1 MPSAALL
8 ATIER
13 SRKRIWGLCYRMT
26 GSRSDADDLSQESIA
41 RALERE
47 VQVRDTDALDGWL
60 LRIATSVCLD
70 HLRRRRRERRP
81 TELVDPLLD
90 AAPVEPDPERALLLR
105 DDVRFAVVVAL
116 QTLPGRQRAALVL
129 HDVLDRPLA
138 EVARALGTNPGAVK
152 ALLMRAR
159 SALARARVHRDVD
172 VPVDRAVVNQL
183 VAAIDSR
190 SVDAFTRLLAPD
202 AWGAT
207 DGGRTTRP
215 VFGARAVSRLWAAA
229 ARREPPGLVAAVR
242 MLNGEPTAVVTLP
255 AADGMPLAAIHVETR
270 GGRIVALRV
279 VRDAQKLEALCHS

>member
-1 MPSAALL
+1 MTPERRREWPMPSAALL

-47 VQVRDTDALDGWL
+47 AQVREADALDGWL

-81 TELVDPLLD
+81 TELVDPLVD
-90 AAPVEPDPERALLLR
+90 TAPVAPDPERALLLR
-105 DDVRFAVVVAL
+105 DDVRFAIVVAL
-116 QTLPGRQRAALVL
+116 QTLPGRPRAALVL

-138 EVARALGTNPGAVK
+138 GVARALGTNPGAVK

-159 SALARARVHRDVD
+159 TALARARVHVDVD
-172 VPVDRAVVNQL
+172 VPADRAVVDQL
-183 VAAIDSR
+183 VAAIDTR

-202 AWGAT
+202 AWGVT

-215 VFGARAVSRLWAAA
+215 VFGARAGSRPAAPA
-229 ARREPPGLVAAVR
+229 ARRRPPGMAAAWR
-242 MLNGEPTAVVTLP
+242 RALAGPP
-255 AADGMPLAAIHVETR
+255 AGAG
-270 GGRIVALRV
+270 
-279 VRDAQKLEALCHS
+279 

>member
-26 GSRSDADDLSQESIA
+26 GSRTDADDLSQESIA

-47 VQVRDTDALDGWL
+47 AQVRDADALDGWL

-90 AAPVEPDPERALLLR
+90 AAPVGPDPERALLLR

-138 EVARALGTNPGAVK
+138 ESG
-152 ALLMRAR
+152 
-159 SALARARVHRDVD
+159 ARARHECGCGEGPLDARAHR
-172 VPVDRAVVNQL
+172 PCPRARAHRRRRAGRPAPSSTAGRRDRQPIGRRLHAPPRPRRVGRDRRRPDD
-183 VAAIDSR
+183 ASR
-190 SVDAFTRLLAPD
+190 LR
-202 AWGAT
+202 
-207 DGGRTTRP
+207 
-215 VFGARAVSRLWAAA
+215 GARGVAPLGRA
-229 ARREPPGLVAAVR
+229 ARREPPGLAAAVR
-242 MLNGEPTAVVTLP
+242 MLNGEATAVVTLP

-279 VRDAQKLEALCHS
+279 VRDARKLEALWHS